1 MRYGILSLL
10 VILNIQVIHETLL
23 FDWLLELVRYVVL
36 YNVLLHCG
44 TVSFGLAGFS
54 SWCKVLLSTFQG
66 FTLVSDI
73 EILHFCFINSSN
85 VQCTSKN
92 PANFKPQSSFVYY
105 ILKHSIP
112 QHCTMFQHQQVGA
125 WCQKLYKAFWLHNEQ
140 HQSSLGA
147 FIHWP
152 IWKTPKWKEG
162 TPLLSS
168 QFWIEKARKC
178 FFLWLEMKNASH
190 KSSSLG
196 IDTCYLTSV
205 HPPSNFPLCCR
216 QLNKFLPNCVGG
228 GRTSLD

>member
-125 WCQKLYKAFWLHNEQ
+125 WCQKLYKAF
-140 HQSSLGA
+140 
-147 FIHWP
+147 
-152 IWKTPKWKEG
+152 
-162 TPLLSS
+162 
-168 QFWIEKARKC
+168 
-178 FFLWLEMKNASH
+178 
-190 KSSSLG
+190 
-196 IDTCYLTSV
+196 
-205 HPPSNFPLCCR
+205 
-216 QLNKFLPNCVGG
+216 
-228 GRTSLD
+228 